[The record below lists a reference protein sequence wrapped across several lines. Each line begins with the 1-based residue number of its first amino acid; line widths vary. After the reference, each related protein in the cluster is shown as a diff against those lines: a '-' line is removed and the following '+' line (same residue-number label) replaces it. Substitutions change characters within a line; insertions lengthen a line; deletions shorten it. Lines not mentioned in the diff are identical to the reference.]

1 MKSPRL
7 KIIMDAANLFLPS
20 DLPRMNEILD
30 EAFDLLGEDIV
41 LAHAKELGPDGQAG
55 GLALG
60 TGALDWDRY
69 LSLLRSAKFDSP
81 LIMHGFEERE
91 VSASVKFLREKLGSE
106 KKK

>member
-1 MKSPRL
+1 
-7 KIIMDAANLFLPS
+7 
-20 DLPRMNEILD
+20 
-30 EAFDLLGEDIV
+30 V
-41 LAHAKELGPDGQAG
+41 LAHAKELGPDGHAG

-69 LSLLRSAKFDSP
+69 LSLLRSAKFDGP
-81 LIMHGFEERE
+81 LIMHGFEERD